1 MNCQLPSLSG
11 LCSLITLQL
20 INCGLREIPS
30 GIWHLSSLQHLSL
43 RGNRFSSIPDGI
55 NQLYNLIVFDLSHC
69 QMLQHIPEL
78 PSSLEYLDAHQCSS
92 LEILSSPSTLLWS
105 SLFKCFKSRI
115 QEFEV
120 NFKVQMFIPGSN
132 GIPGWISHQKN
143 GSKITMRLPRYWY
156 ENDDFLGFALCSL
169 HVPLDI
175 EEENRSFKCKLNFNN
190 RAFLLVDDF
199 WSKRNCERCL
209 HGDESNQ
216 VCESGAV
223 WIPLYI
229 CPGGLWIES
238 SHHGTRNGSSCGD
251 LGGQDTNACDNAP
264 GTDHNH
270 PPMMY
275 VDSEKPNRPEPL
287 GGATP

>member
-1 MNCQLPSLSG
+1 M
-11 LCSLITLQL
+11 

-92 LEILSSPSTLLWS
+92 LEILSSPSTLLWVD
-105 SLFKCFKSRI
+105 KPPEK
-115 QEFEV
+115 
-120 NFKVQMFIPGSN
+120 
-132 GIPGWISHQKN
+132 

-175 EEENRSFKCKLNFNN
+175 EEENRSLKCKLNFNN

-251 LGGQDTNACDNAP
+251 LGGQDTNACDNAR

-275 VDSEKPNRPEPL
+275 VDSEKPNRPEPM